1 MELTIAVSACL
12 CFQRRI
18 LTASTDAVGS

>member
-12 CFQRRI
+12 CIQRRT
-18 LTASTDAVGS
+18 LPASTDAVGR